1 MVRIGLVWLSSRKA
15 PETSND
21 VFTQRPP
28 PLHTTLCRPHA
39 QAGGQTPQT
48 CVFGYFLSAVTVNGP
63 FFVPQETAAECIIS
77 TDPPLT
83 QMYFCTIFM
92 LKQTLHFI
100 LQNVKLIILW
110 LITYYP
116 KLKGISLTKNDNKN
130 VK

>member
-1 MVRIGLVWLSSRKA
+1 MLGRHGWYGEDWFGLGKPAR
-15 PETSND
+15 ETSID

-28 PLHTTLCRPHA
+28 PLHPTLCRPHT

-83 QMYFCTIFM
+83 QMYC
-92 LKQTLHFI
+92 
-100 LQNVKLIILW
+100 
-110 LITYYP
+110 
-116 KLKGISLTKNDNKN
+116 ISVLYLS
-130 VK
+130 